1 MDRRK
6 SKCLIYCQVFE
17 KYVERLNRSHINVL
31 TTITT
36 SKFTEI
42 KVLYKT
48 VHWVKSPTLPVIFV
62 VKVPLWMSNVT
73 EVRKTEHFEK

>member
-1 MDRRK
+1 MSDFLPGVLFYITPIYADEKFLVVTKCKNSKTEWREEK

-31 TTITT
+31 TTIST

-42 KVLYKT
+42 
-48 VHWVKSPTLPVIFV
+48 
-62 VKVPLWMSNVT
+62 N
-73 EVRKTEHFEK
+73 